1 MRDLTIIYATL
12 PNIADVSNNRIYELP
27 AGFEKL
33 TNLKTLNLESNR
45 LETIPG
51 ELYKLRA
58 LKILNLAKNRIY
70 DLPDSICE
78 LTELKV
84 LNVEKNKL
92 SFVPASLAT
101 MQLVDLKIGHNLIE
115 QLPSDLFLGEL
126 GKTVK
131 HLSCCENNLFELPWS
146 LCKVD
151 PECFIDCDFNPLIS
165 PPPYLLAEGLQ
176 VLQNYLRIKQV
187 RMVLF
192 EDLIKDEDFVI
203 GANSLTPIA
212 FEVLRDGTGFLTPE
226 DLAEF
231 DQAVN
236 EYMNGEYYRCPATGE
251 ELVESVTKL
260 RDKREFDLYYLIVQ
274 TFIDTVAKLVKAD
287 DPRFT
292 SAAITVEQRPWGR
305 RGELV
310 NCWVVSLLSLLR
322 DAPPNK
328 FQPEGRPSLFSL
340 GTFEWLYDALSV
352 LLHWNHMPNC
362 FLFGSTSA

>member
-1 MRDLTIIYATL
+1 
-12 PNIADVSNNRIYELP
+12 
-27 AGFEKL
+27 L
-33 TNLKTLNLESNR
+33 TNLLTLNLESNR
-45 LETIPG
+45 IEAIP
-51 ELYKLRA
+51 EEFYKLRA
-58 LKILNLAKNRIY
+58 LKTLNLAKNRIY
-70 DLPDSICE
+70 DLSESICE

-101 MQLVDLKIGHNLIE
+101 MKLVELKIGHNLIE
-115 QLPSDLFLGEL
+115 VLPDELFLDEL

-146 LCKVD
+146 LSKVD
-151 PECFIDCDFNPLIS
+151 AECFIDCDFNPLIS
-165 PPPYLLAEGLQ
+165 PPPNLLAEGLQ

-187 RMVLF
+187 RKILF
-192 EDLIKDEDFVI
+192 EELIKDEDFVI

-212 FEVLRDGTGFLTPE
+212 YEVLRDGTGFLIPE

-251 ELVESVTKL
+251 ELVQSVTKL
-260 RDKREFDLYYLIVQ
+260 RETREFDLYYLIVR
-274 TFIDTVAKLVKAD
+274 TFINTIAQLVKAN

-292 SAAITVEQRPWGR
+292 SAAITAEQRPWGR

-322 DAPPNK
+322 DVPPNTL
-328 FQPEGRPSLFSL
+328 QPDGRPSLFSL
-340 GTFEWLYDALSV
+340 GYRVTVSSSAPRVDFVIILYFVS
-352 LLHWNHMPNC
+352 N
-362 FLFGSTSA
+362 SAPEFA